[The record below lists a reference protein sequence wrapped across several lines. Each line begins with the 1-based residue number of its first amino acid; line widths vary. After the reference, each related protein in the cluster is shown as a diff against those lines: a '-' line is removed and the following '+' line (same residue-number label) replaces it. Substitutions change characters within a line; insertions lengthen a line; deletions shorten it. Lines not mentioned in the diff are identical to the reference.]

1 MLEFIKIDKET
12 YEVRVAAGGDSNWEV
27 AGVLV
32 KDEDGMW
39 NFEYDGQS
47 IAYEDSLEETKVD
60 LEEEFENG
68 KKDYMSCYFGNYKY
82 NK

>member
-1 MLEFIKIDKET
+1 MIKFIKNDEES
-12 YEVRVAAGGDSNWEV
+12 YEVRVTNGDDYDWEV
-27 AGVLV
+27 AGNLV

-39 NFEYDGQS
+39 NFEYGDQS
-47 IAYEDSLEETKVD
+47 VEYEDSLEETEVD

-68 KKDYMSCYFGNYKY
+68 QTFYMSHYFGNYKQ